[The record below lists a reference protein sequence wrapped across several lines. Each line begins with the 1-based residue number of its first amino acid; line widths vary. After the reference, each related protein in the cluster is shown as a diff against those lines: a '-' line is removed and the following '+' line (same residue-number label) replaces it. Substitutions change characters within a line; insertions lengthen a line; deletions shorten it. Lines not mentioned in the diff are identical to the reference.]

1 MLYDAYIIVKRRVN
15 FPGTNATNKRNEKLT
30 FKNNAR
36 FRLCISKINHTFI
49 DNAEDFDIVM
59 LMHNLLEFNG
69 NFHRDRVNDDDVNKN
84 NDVGNYRKNN
94 KKTTAAKSFNYKTKI
109 MGSRPDI

>member
-1 MLYDAYIIVKRRVN
+1 MKRRVN
-15 FPGTNATNKRNEKLT
+15 FPGTNATNKRNENLT

-59 LMHNLLEFNG
+59 LMYNLLEFSG
-69 NFHRDRVNDDDVNKN
+69 NFHRDRVNDDVNKN
-84 NDVGNYRKNN
+84 NDVGNYMKHN
-94 KKTTAAKSFNYKTKI
+94 KKTTATKSFNYKTKV